1 MLAFPPKSRNGD
13 SDYARTRG
21 FEIKKSWHMSIC
33 HAAHLQ
39 VEVFEEKSVVGGA
52 CRTEYPFP
60 KVPGLGHSTGAYL
73 LGVMPPELMQV
84 S

>member
-1 MLAFPPKSRNGD
+1 M
-13 SDYARTRG
+13 
-21 FEIKKSWHMSIC
+21 
-33 HAAHLQ
+33 Q

-73 LGVMPPELMQV
+73 LGVMPPELVQV
-84 S
+84 CACVLPLFPCVLAE